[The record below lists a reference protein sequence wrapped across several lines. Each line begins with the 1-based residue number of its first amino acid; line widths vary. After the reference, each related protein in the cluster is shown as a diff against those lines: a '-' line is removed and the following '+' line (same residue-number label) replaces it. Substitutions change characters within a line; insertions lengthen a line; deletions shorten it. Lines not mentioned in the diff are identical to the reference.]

1 MRIIFVR
8 HGHPNYEL
16 DCLTELGHLH
26 AAAAAERL
34 ADEGIEEIYSS
45 TCGRAYETAGYTA
58 RKLGLDI
65 VKCDFMREIS
75 WGSVNEEPLAFH
87 GHPWDT
93 VDHMVA
99 NNESILDANWWEKEP
114 FVHNKLVADVEMIAK
129 ATDDWLEGL
138 GYKREGKYYRVCGSA
153 GIDGHADGALHVDD
167 AQNADGALDSG
178 GNLHSTRRTV
188 AAFGHGGASAA
199 ILSHIF
205 NLPFPFVCSVMG
217 PDYTGITVVT
227 LPDDKDCLV
236 SPRFEIMND
245 SRHIAG
251 LKVENVYN
259 R

>member
-8 HGHPNYEL
+8 HGHPNYEK

-26 AAAAAERL
+26 AAAVANRL
-34 ADEGIEEIYSS
+34 AGEGIEAIYSS
-45 TCGRAYETAGYTA
+45 TCGRAHETAGYVA

-75 WGSVNEEPLAFH
+75 WGSVNEQSLKFN

-99 NNESILDANWWEKEP
+99 NNESILEADWADKEP
-114 FVHNKLVADVEMIAK
+114 FVHNKLVADVQMIAD
-129 ATDDWLEGL
+129 ATDAWLESL
-138 GYKREGKYYRVCGSA
+138 GYKREGKYYRVCGNIIMGS
-153 GIDGHADGALHVDD
+153 HADGALPVDC
-167 AQNADGALDSG
+167 ALHSG
-178 GNLHSTRRTV
+178 GDQRPTCRTI

-199 ILSHIF
+199 ILSHMF
-205 NLPFPFVCSVMG
+205 NLPFPFTCSVMG

-227 LPDDKDCLV
+227 LPDNKGCLV
-236 SPRFEIMND
+236 TPRFEILND
-245 SRHIAG
+245 ARHIAG

>member
-8 HGHPNYEL
+8 HGHPNYEK

-34 ADEGIEEIYSS
+34 AGEGIEAIYSS

-58 RKLGLDI
+58 RKLDLDI

-75 WGSVNEEPLAFH
+75 WGSNNDEPLAFH

-99 NNESILDANWWEKEP
+99 NDESILDADWADKEP
-114 FVHNKLVADVEMIAK
+114 FVQNKLVKDVQMIAK
-129 ATDDWLEGL
+129 ATDEWLESL
-138 GYKREGKYYRVCGSA
+138 GYKREGKYYRACAPVGESADNNGS
-153 GIDGHADGALHVDD
+153 DTK
-167 AQNADGALDSG
+167 N
-178 GNLHSTRRTV
+178 RTV

-199 ILSHIF
+199 IISHIF
-205 NLPFPFVCSVMG
+205 NLPFPFTCSVMG
-217 PDYTGITVVT
+217 PNYTGITVVSF
-227 LPDDKDCLV
+227 PEDKDCLV
-236 SPRFEIMND
+236 TPHFEILCD
-245 SRHIAG
+245 SRHIEE
-251 LKVENVYN
+251 LKVENIYN

>member
-16 DCLTELGHLH
+16 DCLTELGNLH

-34 ADEGIEEIYSS
+34 ADEGIEAIYSS
-45 TCGRAYETAGYTA
+45 TCGRAYETAGHVA

-75 WGSVNEEPLAFH
+75 WGSSDGSPIDFK

-99 NNESILDANWWEKEP
+99 KDASILERDWAIKAPFAN
-114 FVHNKLVADVEMIAK
+114 NKLVQDVQRIAE
-129 ATDDWLEGL
+129 ATDVWLEGL
-138 GYKREGKYYRVCGSA
+138 GYKREGKYYRACGVNSMP
-153 GIDGHADGALHVDD
+153 
-167 AQNADGALDSG
+167 
-178 GNLHSTRRTV
+178 RTV

-217 PDYTGITVVT
+217 PNYTGITVVSF
-227 LPDDKDCLV
+227 PDDKDCLV

-245 SRHIAG
+245 SRHIEG
-251 LKVENVYN
+251 LTVENVYN

>member
-8 HGHPNYEL
+8 HGHPNYEH

-34 ADEGIEEIYSS
+34 AGEGIEAIYSS

-58 RKLGLDI
+58 RKLGLDV

-75 WGSVNEEPLAFH
+75 WGSIDEAPITFN

-99 NNESILDANWWEKEP
+99 NNVSILDNDWCEKEP
-114 FVHNKLVADVEMIAK
+114 FQHNKLVTDVKKIAT
-129 ATDDWLEGL
+129 ATDEWLKHL
-138 GYKREGKYYRVCGSA
+138 GYQREGKFYRAYHSA
-153 GIDGHADGALHVDD
+153 G
-167 AQNADGALDSG
+167 
-178 GNLHSTRRTV
+178 RTI

-199 ILSHIF
+199 ILSHMF

-217 PDYTGITVVT
+217 PDYTGITVVS
-227 LPDDKDCLV
+227 LPDDKNCLV
-236 SPRFEIMND
+236 TPRFEILND
-245 SRHIAG
+245 ARHIAG

>member
-8 HGHPNYEL
+8 HGHPNYEK

-34 ADEGIEEIYSS
+34 AGEGIEEIYSS
-45 TCGRAYETAGYTA
+45 TCGRAYETAGYVA

-75 WGSVNEEPLAFH
+75 WGSTDGHPLIFN

-99 NNESILDANWWEKEP
+99 NNESILDNDWQEKEP
-114 FVHNKLVADVEMIAK
+114 FVNNKLIADVRMIAD
-129 ATDDWLEGL
+129 ATDAWLESL
-138 GYKREGKYYRVCGSA
+138 GYKREGKYYRACGNTSRNNPSDSSNCVKGDTIAA
-153 GIDGHADGALHVDD
+153 GA
-167 AQNADGALDSG
+167 
-178 GNLHSTRRTV
+178 HSTDRTV

-217 PDYTGITVVT
+217 PNYTGITVVT
-227 LPDDKDCLV
+227 FPDHKDCLV
-236 SPRFEIMND
+236 SPRFEIMSD
-245 SRHIAG
+245 SRHIEG

>member
-8 HGHPNYEL
+8 HGHPNYEK

-26 AAAAAERL
+26 ATAAAERL
-34 ADEGIEEIYSS
+34 AEEGIEEIYSS
-45 TCGRAYETAGYTA
+45 TCGRAYETAGYIA

-75 WGSVNEEPLAFH
+75 WGSVDEQPLAFH

-99 NNESILDANWWEKEP
+99 NDESILEADWADKEP
-114 FVHNKLVADVEMIAK
+114 FIHNKLVKDVQMIAD
-129 ATDDWLEGL
+129 ATDAWLERL
-138 GYKREGKYYRVCGSA
+138 GYKREGKYYRVCNHA
-153 GIDGHADGALHVDD
+153 GCIDALTD
-167 AQNADGALDSG
+167 NAPR
-178 GNLHSTRRTV
+178 NTNRTV

-217 PDYTGITVVT
+217 PSYTGITVVT
-227 LPDDKDCLV
+227 LPEDKDGLV
-236 SPRFEIMND
+236 TPRFEIMND
-245 SRHIAG
+245 ARHIAG
-251 LKVENVYN
+251 LKVENIYN

>member
-1 MRIIFVR
+1 MRIIFIR
-8 HGHPNYEL
+8 HGHPNYEK

-34 ADEGIEEIYSS
+34 AGEGIEEIYSS
-45 TCGRAYETAGYTA
+45 TCGRAYETAGYVA

-75 WGSVNEEPLAFH
+75 WGSDTEEPLAFH

-99 NNESILDANWWEKEP
+99 NNESILDADWAEKEP
-114 FVHNKLVADVEMIAK
+114 FVHNKLVADVQMIAK
-129 ATDDWLEGL
+129 ATDDWLESL
-138 GYKREGKYYRVCGSA
+138 GYKREGKYYRICENASMDSQA
-153 GIDGHADGALHVDD
+153 DSTCCADGDMIADD
-167 AQNADGALDSG
+167 YR
-178 GNLHSTRRTV
+178 STNRTV

-199 ILSHIF
+199 ILSHMF

-217 PDYTGITVVT
+217 PNYTGITVVT
-227 LPDDKDCLV
+227 LPDDKACPV
-236 SPRFEIMND
+236 SPRFEIMSD
-245 SRHIAG
+245 SRHIEG